1 MSDHLPYGRQHVT
14 GEDVEA
20 VLSVLTSDWLTQ
32 GPMVPAFEAAV
43 AERCGAIHAV
53 AVNSATSA
61 LHIACLA
68 LGVGKGDWVWT
79 TPITFVATANCARY
93 CGAEVDFVDIDP
105 GSYNMCP
112 LALADKLARAK
123 AGHQALPKVVI
134 AVHFAGEPCD
144 MVALGAL
151 ADEFGFSLIED
162 ASHAI
167 GAWRDDER
175 VGECR
180 YSDIAIFSFH
190 PVKIVTSAEGGVAV
204 SASEELAERMRRARS
219 HGVVRGGV
227 KHEEEP
233 WTYDQH
239 TLGYNYRMNDLQAA
253 LGVSQLSRLDQY
265 IAHRHRLAERY
276 DACLADFDLIL
287 PARSPANRS
296 SLHLYPVQVT
306 QEPTDGTARRR
317 VYHALR
323 AADIGVNVHYI
334 PVHTQPYY
342 RARGHARDPLVNA
355 VGYYERA
362 VTLPLFGVMTLEEQ
376 DRVMEVLAD
385 TLHRTGRLA
394 A

>member
-1 MSDHLPYGRQHVT
+1 MSDYLPYGRQHVT

-43 AERCGAIHAV
+43 AERCGAGHAV

-61 LHIACLA
+61 LHVACLA
-68 LGVGKGDWVWT
+68 LGVTAGDWVWT
-79 TPITFVATANCARY
+79 TPITFVASANCARY

-105 GSYNMCP
+105 SSYNLCP
-112 LALADKLARAK
+112 RALADKLARAR
-123 AGHQALPKVVI
+123 AGNQALPKVVI

-151 ADEFGFSLIED
+151 ADEYDFRLIED

-167 GAWRDDER
+167 GAWCGDER

-180 YSDIAIFSFH
+180 HSDIAVFSFH

-204 SASEELAERMRRARS
+204 CASELLAERMRHARS
-219 HGVVRGGV
+219 HGVVRGGAR
-227 KHEEEP
+227 HEAEP
-233 WTYDQH
+233 WTYEQQ
-239 TLGYNYRMNDLQAA
+239 TLGYNYRMTDLQAA
-253 LGVSQLSRLDQY
+253 LGVSQLARLDQY
-265 IAHRHRLAERY
+265 IAHRHQLAERY
-276 DACLADFDLIL
+276 DAHLAEFDLIL
-287 PARSPANRS
+287 PSRSPANRS
-296 SLHLYPVQVT
+296 SLHLYPVQVSR
-306 QEPTDGTARRR
+306 EPADGSARRA

-342 RARGHARDPLVNA
+342 RARGHARDPLLNA
-355 VGYYERA
+355 TEYYARA
-362 VTLPLFGVMTLEEQ
+362 VTLPLFGVMSNGDQ
-376 DRVMEVLAD
+376 DRVIDVLAD
-385 TLHRTGRLA
+385 CLRGPLRLA